1 VLTGEVLLN
10 LTRGRFA
17 ETDAT
22 ADTIL
27 RLGAEADFSD
37 ARLVGLRG
45 SGMCATW
52 TGRNSEARAKHE
64 MLLSLCEGQDVS
76 PIAMRYGHHPHVGG
90 AACLAVDL
98 TVLGYLVQARHR
110 ADQAVD
116 LASKA
121 EHLHSRAVGLI
132 LSTVACYIGADTDR
146 TLEYAGAARAQSE
159 EQGFEYTLAL
169 ATMLEASALVE
180 AGGDPMAARNVA
192 ERGFAA
198 WEATGAVLLRPLY
211 LAMLAEIHLAVG
223 DEERAT
229 RNVAE
234 ALAVAE
240 RQGERWLLP
249 EIHRLAARLALRRRD
264 RGAAE
269 RSLVE
274 AIAIAR
280 PAEARLF
287 ELRASR
293 DLARLWAERGE
304 RQRALDLLT
313 PVYNW
318 FTEGFDTPDL
328 IESKALLEE
337 LQ

>member
-1 VLTGEVLLN
+1 
-10 LTRGRFA
+10 
-17 ETDAT
+17 
-22 ADTIL
+22 
-27 RLGAEADFSD
+27 
-37 ARLVGLRG
+37 
-45 SGMCATW
+45 M
-52 TGRNSEARAKHE
+52 GRNGEARAEHE

-76 PIAMRYGHHPHVGG
+76 GLAMRYGYDPHVGG
-90 AACLAVDL
+90 AAYLAVTL
-98 TVLGYLVQARHR
+98 TVQGHAVQALHWTDR
-110 ADQAVD
+110 AVD

-121 EHLHSRAVGLI
+121 EHLHSRAIGLI
-132 LSTVACYIGADTDR
+132 LSTIACHIGAATDR
-146 TLEYAGAARAQSE
+146 LLANARAARTLSE
-159 EQGFEYTLAL
+159 EQGFEYTLVIAM
-169 ATMLEASALVE
+169 MLEASALFE
-180 AGGDPMAARNVA
+180 AGGDPTAARDLA

-198 WEATGAVLLRPLY
+198 WEATGTVLLRPLY
-211 LAMLAEIHLAVG
+211 LAILAEIHLAVG

-240 RQGERWLLP
+240 RLGERWLLP

-304 RQRALDLLT
+304 RQRALDLLA
-313 PVYNW
+313 PVYDW
-318 FTEGFDTPDL
+318 FTEGFDTHDL
-328 IESKALLEE
+328 VEAKALLGE
-337 LQ
+337 LR